1 MSSTKS
7 PHTAFHFRP
16 KLLDTLPGYGRT
28 VFIQDFSA
36 GITVGVLALP
46 LAMAFAIASGM
57 PPSAGIWTAIVA
69 GLLISLLGGSKVQIG
84 GPTGAFIPIVY
95 GIVAN
100 LGVDDLLIAT
110 MMSGVMLFA
119 LGAFRLGNTIRFIPR
134 AVVTGFTS
142 GIAVVIF
149 LSQIK
154 DFLGLPTGSLP
165 GEFFAKIKTLYA
177 ALPNLHWPTLAISI
191 ASLAVLIAWNR
202 KALRVRWMRRLPGP
216 LAVLILFTTLNALF
230 GLPTD
235 DIGSRFDGGIPQE
248 LPAFGLPALT
258 LETLR
263 ELIAPALAIAVLGA
277 IESLLSARVADSQ
290 IDDRHDPNQELMAQ
304 GIANVVAPLFGGFA
318 ATGAIARTAT
328 NIKSGGT
335 TPVAGIV
342 HAFVLLA
349 IVLALAPLASYI
361 PLATL
366 SAIVVMVAL
375 NMGDWR
381 ALSPR
386 ELARYSNNYRSI
398 LLGTFLV
405 TIIFGLTLAVE
416 LGMVLASLFFIY
428 RIADLTRIEPVALP
442 EEENADV
449 KDGAP
454 RILAWKLSGS
464 LFFGAANKLET
475 QLLTHDNFPETVILD
490 LDKVINIDTTG
501 LDILQTLHRNLQK
514 RGATLILCG
523 AGKQPGSLI
532 RRSGFIERLGAKNLL
547 PNLAAALE
555 HARRGR

>member
-1 MSSTKS
+1 MK
-7 PHTAFHFRP
+7 FHFHP
-16 KLLDTLPGYGRT
+16 KLLDTLPGYSRGAF
-28 VFIQDFSA
+28 VQDLSA

-46 LAMAFAIASGM
+46 LAMAFAIASNM
-57 PPSAGIWTAIVA
+57 TPEAGIWTAIVA
-69 GLLISLLGGSKVQIG
+69 GLLVSLLGGSKVQIG
-84 GPTGAFIPIVY
+84 GPTGAFIPIIY

-100 LGVDDLLIAT
+100 LGVADLLIAT

-119 LGAFRLGNTIRFIPR
+119 LGAFKLGNMIRFIPR

-154 DFLGLPTGSLP
+154 DFLGLPTESLP
-165 GEFFAKIKTLYA
+165 GEFFAKIKAIYA
-177 ALPNLHWPTLAISI
+177 ALPDLHWPTLAVSI
-191 ASLAVLIAWNR
+191 ASLAVLITWNR
-202 KALRVRWMRRLPGP
+202 QAMRVRWMRRLPGP
-216 LAVLILFTTLNALF
+216 LAVLIIFTTVNALF

-235 DIGSRFDGGIPQE
+235 TIGSRFEGGIPQK
-248 LPAFGLPALT
+248 LPDFGLPALT

-263 ELIAPALAIAVLGA
+263 ELITPALAIAILGA

-335 TPVAGIV
+335 TPVAGII
-342 HAFVLLA
+342 HSIVLLA
-349 IVLALAPLASYI
+349 IVLVLAPLASNI

-366 SAIVVMVAL
+366 SAIVVVVAL
-375 NMGDWR
+375 NMGNWH

-386 ELARYSNNYRSI
+386 ELARYSNNYRGI

-405 TIIFGLTLAVE
+405 TIVFGLTLAIE

-428 RIADLTRIEPVALP
+428 RIAALTRIEPVALP
-442 EEENADV
+442 EEESGADANGGV
-449 KDGAP
+449 P
-454 RILAWKLSGS
+454 RILAWKLYGS

-475 QLLTHDNFPETVILD
+475 QLLAH
-490 LDKVINIDTTG
+490 G
-501 LDILQTLHRNLQK
+501 
-514 RGATLILCG
+514 
-523 AGKQPGSLI
+523 
-532 RRSGFIERLGAKNLL
+532 
-547 PNLAAALE
+547 
-555 HARRGR
+555 

>member
-1 MSSTKS
+1 MK
-7 PHTAFHFRP
+7 FHFHP
-16 KLLDTLPGYGRT
+16 KLLDTLPGYGRGA
-28 VFIQDFSA
+28 FIQDLSA

-57 PPSAGIWTAIVA
+57 PPTAGIWTAIVA
-69 GLLISLLGGSKVQIG
+69 GFLISLLGGSKVQIG

-100 LGVDDLLIAT
+100 LGVDDLLVAT
-110 MMSGVMLFA
+110 MMSGIMLFA
-119 LGAFRLGNTIRFIPR
+119 LGAFRLGNMIRFIPR

-154 DFLGLPTGSLP
+154 DFLGLPIENLP
-165 GEFFAKIKTLYA
+165 GEFFAKSKALHA
-177 ALPNLHWPTLAISI
+177 ALPNLHWPTLIVSI

-202 KALRVRWMRRLPGP
+202 QAIRVRWMRRLPGP
-216 LAVLILFTTLNALF
+216 LAVLIIFTALNALF
-230 GLPTD
+230 NLPTD
-235 DIGSRFDGGIPQE
+235 TIGLRFDGGIPQE
-248 LPAFGLPALT
+248 LPAFKLPVLT

-277 IESLLSARVADSQ
+277 IESLLSARVADGQ

-304 GIANVVAPLFGGFA
+304 GIANVVAPLFSGFA

-335 TPVAGIV
+335 TPVAGII
-342 HAFVLLA
+342 HSLVLLA
-349 IVLALAPLASYI
+349 IVLVLAPLASHI

-366 SAIVVMVAL
+366 SAIVVVVAL
-375 NMGDWR
+375 NMGDWH

-405 TIIFGLTLAVE
+405 TIIFGLTLAIE

-428 RIADLTRIEPVALP
+428 RIAALTRIEPVALP
-442 EEENADV
+442 EEGGGANAGG
-449 KDGAP
+449 KAS

-475 QLLTHDNFPETVILD
+475 QLLVRDNYSGTVILD
-490 LDKVINIDTTG
+490 FDKVISIDTTG
-501 LDILQTLHRNLQK
+501 LDIIQTLHRNLQK
-514 RGATLILCG
+514 HGAALILCG
-523 AGKQPGSLI
+523 VGKQPNSLI
-532 RRSGFIERLGAKNLL
+532 RRSGFIDRLGVENIHPDFAT
-547 PNLAAALE
+547 ALE
-555 HARRGR
+555 YARRKH